1 MHIGSTSASA
11 STHYKASSSRA
22 EGSGRSGV
30 LGKLL
35 NLLPCSGRHMGI
47 EPLRDTVLHNLGEIR
62 DHLATLRQQNWS
74 PSGTE
79 SSYDIL
85 LMPVFTKAERARNP
99 NNTLTY
105 LSRGFEALA
114 THDSQLHRQV
124 LLHIPNDP
132 HMVAADVK
140 LIDGKLSVIV
150 ADSLKHDSKFA
161 AYDDKRKMRD
171 MAKDLPTGSR
181 IAVLCLDVQKAS
193 SGCRIMSLS
202 AASKMAKEAGYF
214 DRLHEANIREGAD
227 GIAKLIG
234 AGKVAGTDRLDVF
247 DVPQRIPTSLL
258 KHIQARSSFRQWAMN
273 QPPEVLAAPVNSLGA
288 TLQQRMGQRFV
299 QRAEIRQTED
309 FESFLHH
316 LNFSASIE
324 DKRIT
329 YLERA
334 MAFIQQAD
342 AGDVREAAKIF
353 EGMQQRQMLPSERG
367 LELHHREVGPESEI
381 AKRLED
387 SDSEDEYSV
396 ASDERYR

>member
-11 STHYKASSSRA
+11 STHYTASSSRPK
-22 EGSGRSGV
+22 GSGR
-30 LGKLL
+30 LKKLL

-47 EPLRDTVLHNLGEIR
+47 EPLRDAVLHNLAEIR

-74 PSGTE
+74 PTGTE

-99 NNTLTY
+99 NNTVTY
-105 LSRGFEALA
+105 LSGGFEALA
-114 THDSQLHRQV
+114 THDSQRHRQV
-124 LLHIPNDP
+124 LLHIPGNP

-140 LIDGKLSVIV
+140 CIDGKLSVIV
-150 ADSLKHDSKFA
+150 VDSLKHNSKFA
-161 AYDDKRKMRD
+161 AYGDKRDMTN
-171 MAKDLPTGSR
+171 MAKHLPSGSR

-193 SGCRIMSLS
+193 NGCRIMSLS
-202 AASKMAKEAGYF
+202 AASKMTKEAGYF
-214 DRLHEANIREGAD
+214 DRIHEANIREGAD

-234 AGKVAGTDRLDVF
+234 AGKVGGVDGLDVF
-247 DVPQRIPTSLL
+247 DVPRKLPSSLL
-258 KHIQARSSFRQWAMN
+258 KHMQAGSSFRQWAIN
-273 QPPEVLAAPVNSLGA
+273 QPSEKLTAPVNARGA
-288 TLQQRMGQRFV
+288 TLQQRMEQRLV
-299 QRAEIRQTED
+299 QRAEIRHTENL
-309 FESFLHH
+309 EPFLHH

-342 AGDVREAAKIF
+342 ADDVREAAKIF
-353 EGMQQRQMLPSERG
+353 EGMQQRQMFPSERG

-381 AKRLED
+381 ANRLEY

>member
-11 STHYKASSSRA
+11 STHYTASSSRA
-22 EGSGRSGV
+22 EGSGRGGV

-79 SSYDIL
+79 SSYDTL
-85 LMPVFTKAERARNP
+85 LMPVFTKAEQARNP
-99 NNTLTY
+99 NNTVTFLKC
-105 LSRGFEALA
+105 GFEALA
-114 THDSQLHRQV
+114 THDPHLHRQV
-124 LLHIPNDP
+124 LLEIPYDP

-140 LIDGKLSVIV
+140 FIDGKLSVIV

-171 MAKDLPTGSR
+171 MAKDLPSGSR

-202 AASKMAKEAGYF
+202 AASKMAKAAGYF
-214 DRLHEANIREGAD
+214 DRLHELNIREGAN
-227 GIAKLIG
+227 GIAEHIG
-234 AGKVAGTDRLDVF
+234 TGRVTGVDRLDVF
-247 DVPQRIPTSLL
+247 DVPRQVPSRLL
-258 KHIQARSSFRQWAMN
+258 KHMQARSSFKQWAMN
-273 QPPEVLAAPVNSLGA
+273 RPSTEVAAPVNKRGE
-288 TLQQRMGQRFV
+288 TLQQRMEQRFV
-299 QRAEIRQTED
+299 HRAQIRETKD
-309 FESFLHH
+309 FKSFLHQ
-316 LNFSASIE
+316 LDFSASIE

-342 AGDVREAAKIF
+342 AGDVREAAEIF
-353 EGMQQRQMLPSERG
+353 EGMRQRQMLPSERG
-367 LELHHREVGPESEI
+367 LELIHRIVGPESEI
-381 AKRLED
+381 AKRLES

-396 ASDERYR
+396 SPDERYR